1 MKPIKLKKEP
11 KLKMESDTK
20 TKPGA
25 RPKAKAKA
33 PPTEA
38 ELSLSAIS
46 QLVKASA
53 SVSSQAKSFMNQLEA
68 LKKIYPEKD
77 IEEKILDFLTL
88 ALDLRGIKIG
98 EDSLLE
104 VVIASNE
111 SLKELWMGEVY
122 MDASEEAAVKRLTID
137 LTKLGEV
144 MKTKS
149 YRSYLKTAP

>member
-1 MKPIKLKKEP
+1 VKPIKLKKEP

>member
-1 MKPIKLKKEP
+1 
-11 KLKMESDTK
+11 MESDTK

-53 SVSSQAKSFMNQLEA
+53 SVSTQAKSFMNQLEA

-88 ALDLRGIKIG
+88 ALDLRGIKID

-149 YRSYLKTAP
+149 YRSYLKVTL

>member
-1 MKPIKLKKEP
+1 MEP
-11 KLKMESDTK
+11 DTK

-88 ALDLRGIKIG
+88 ALDLRGVKVG